1 MTEIYY
7 DMADQSYCQLK
18 EYHDGAVGLLTPDG
32 EDEHIVFEADE
43 FYRSEFYQ
51 VPQQA
56 VDDPVGYLEEF
67 LADVTDCKFWGKSS
81 IPVIKEVGI
90 EWAIKQTEIAES
102 DE

>member
-7 DMADQSYCQLK
+7 DAVDQSYCQLK
-18 EYHDGAVGLLTPDG
+18 EHHDGAVGVLTPDG

-43 FYRSEFYQ
+43 FDRSEFYQ

-67 LADVTDCKFWGKSS
+67 LADVKDGEFWRKSNIS
-81 IPVIKEVGI
+81 FIEEVGI
-90 EWAIKQTEIAES
+90 EWAIKQTEITKS

>member
-18 EYHDGAVGLLTPDG
+18 EHHDGAVGVLTPDG

-43 FYRSEFYQ
+43 FDRSEFYQ

-56 VDDPVGYLEEF
+56 VDDPVGYLEDLE
-67 LADVTDCKFWGKSS
+67 G
-81 IPVIKEVGI
+81 VGI
-90 EWAIKQTEIAES
+90 EWAIKQTEITES

>member
-18 EYHDGAVGLLTPDG
+18 EHHDGAVGVLTPDG

-90 EWAIKQTEIAES
+90 EWAIKQTEITES

>member
-1 MTEIYY
+1 MTKIYY
-7 DMADQSYCQLK
+7 DTADESYCQLK
-18 EYHDGAVGLLTPDG
+18 EYHDGAVGVLTPDG

-43 FYRSEFYQ
+43 FDLGEFYQ

-90 EWAIKQTEIAES
+90 EWAIKQTEITES

>member
-18 EYHDGAVGLLTPDG
+18 EHHDGAVGLLTPDG
-32 EDEHIVFEADE
+32 EDEYIVFEADE
-43 FYRSEFYQ
+43 FDRSEFYQ

-56 VDDPVGYLEEF
+56 VDDPVGYLEDLE
-67 LADVTDCKFWGKSS
+67 G
-81 IPVIKEVGI
+81 VGI
-90 EWAIKQTEIAES
+90 EWAIKQTEITES

>member
-7 DMADQSYCQLK
+7 DTADKSYCQLK
-18 EYHDGAVGLLTPDG
+18 EHHDGAVGVLTPDG

-43 FYRSEFYQ
+43 FDLSEFYQ

-56 VDDPVGYLEEF
+56 VDDPVGYLEDLE
-67 LADVTDCKFWGKSS
+67 G
-81 IPVIKEVGI
+81 VGI
-90 EWAIKQTEIAES
+90 EWAIKQTEITES

>member
-7 DMADQSYCQLK
+7 DTADKSYCQLK
-18 EYHDGAVGLLTPDG
+18 EHHDGAVGVLTPDG

-43 FYRSEFYQ
+43 FDLSEFYQ

-90 EWAIKQTEIAES
+90 EWAIKQTEITES

>member
-18 EYHDGAVGLLTPDG
+18 EHHDGAVGVLTPDG

-43 FYRSEFYQ
+43 FDLSEFYQ

-90 EWAIKQTEIAES
+90 EWAIKQTEITES

>member
-1 MTEIYY
+1 MSNQI
-7 DMADQSYCQLK
+7 
-18 EYHDGAVGLLTPDG
+18 
-32 EDEHIVFEADE
+32 EADE
-43 FYRSEFYQ
+43 FDLSEFYQ

-90 EWAIKQTEIAES
+90 EWAIKQTEITES

>member
-7 DMADQSYCQLK
+7 DTADKSYCQLK
-18 EYHDGAVGLLTPDG
+18 EHHDGAVGVLTPDG

-43 FYRSEFYQ
+43 FDRSEFYQ

-56 VDDPVGYLEEF
+56 VDDPVGYLEDLE
-67 LADVTDCKFWGKSS
+67 G
-81 IPVIKEVGI
+81 VGI
-90 EWAIKQTEIAES
+90 EWAIKQTEITES

>member
-1 MTEIYY
+1 MKEIHY
-7 DMADQSYCQLK
+7 DTVDLTYCQLK
-18 EYHDGAVGLLTPDG
+18 EHHDGAVGVLTPDG

-43 FYRSEFYQ
+43 FERSEFYQ

-67 LADVTDCKFWGKSS
+67 LADVTDGKFWRNSS
-81 IPVIKEVGI
+81 ISVIEEVGI

>member
-7 DMADQSYCQLK
+7 DTADESYCQLK
-18 EYHDGAVGLLTPDG
+18 EYHDGAVGVLTPDG

-43 FYRSEFYQ
+43 FDLSEFYQ

-67 LADVTDCKFWGKSS
+67 LADVTDGKFWRNSS
-81 IPVIKEVGI
+81 IPVIEEVGI

>member
-18 EYHDGAVGLLTPDG
+18 EHHDGAVGLLTSDG
-32 EDEHIVFEADE
+32 EDEYIVFEADE
-43 FYRSEFYQ
+43 FDRSEFYQ

-90 EWAIKQTEIAES
+90 EWAIKQTEITES

>member
-1 MTEIYY
+1 MTKIHY

-18 EYHDGAVGLLTPDG
+18 KHHDGAVGLLTPDG
-32 EDEHIVFEADE
+32 EDEYIVFEADE
-43 FYRSEFYQ
+43 FDRSEFYQ

-67 LADVTDCKFWGKSS
+67 LADVTDGEFWGKSNIS
-81 IPVIKEVGI
+81 VIEEVGI
-90 EWAIKQTEIAES
+90 EWAIKQTEITKS

>member
-7 DMADQSYCQLK
+7 DTADDSYCQLK
-18 EYHDGAVGLLTPDG
+18 EHHDGAVGVLTPDG
-32 EDEHIVFEADE
+32 EDEHIVFEAD
-43 FYRSEFYQ
+43 EFYQ

-67 LADVTDCKFWGKSS
+67 LADVTDGKFWRNSS
-81 IPVIKEVGI
+81 ISVIEEVGI
-90 EWAIKQTEIAES
+90 EWAIKQTEVTES

>member
-18 EYHDGAVGLLTPDG
+18 EYHDGAVGVLTPDG

-90 EWAIKQTEIAES
+90 EWAIKQTEITES

>member
-90 EWAIKQTEIAES
+90 EWAIKQTEITES

>member
-1 MTEIYY
+1 MTEIHY
-7 DMADQSYCQLK
+7 DTADKSYCQLK
-18 EYHDGAVGLLTPDG
+18 EYDDGAVGVLTPDG

-43 FYRSEFYQ
+43 FHRGEFYQ
-51 VPQQA
+51 VPTQA

-67 LADVTDCKFWGKSS
+67 LADVTDGKFWRNSS
-81 IPVIKEVGI
+81 ISVIEEVGI